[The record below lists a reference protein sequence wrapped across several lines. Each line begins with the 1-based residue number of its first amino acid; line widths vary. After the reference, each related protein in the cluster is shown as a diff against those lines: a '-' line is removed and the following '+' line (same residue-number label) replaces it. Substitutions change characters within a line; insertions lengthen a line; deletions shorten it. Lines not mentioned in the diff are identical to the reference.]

1 MDELRSPSCLLFTT
15 SFCSGRFLFL
25 GDLIR
30 APSKLFAGNAPE
42 LL

>member
-1 MDELRSPSCLLFTT
+1 MSFALRVASYLRLL
-15 SFCSGRFLFL
+15 FCSGRSLFL

-30 APSKLFAGNAPE
+30 GPSKLFAGNAPE